1 MRSRVIPVLLAAL
14 AGAALAGGGF
24 LLWRA
29 FASEDDSTSEVAVP
43 TSSTAQPAV
52 ATTTTLALVDEFD
65 VPAIGHVQCRGIQV
79 YVVARGDA
87 LLGIVDDD
95 AVVQLGEG
103 LRDGQGFV
111 TIVRRVAAA
120 NGIAEVDQIQ
130 AGQHLSLP
138 VRCDITEA
146 SIAPEPATTTTLPP
160 EFLFSFEL
168 NNGIGYC
175 RGPVAEATVG
185 ERDNFYFLVER
196 EVGFIPPLN
205 LPGNPERL
213 VAAIALELNDVED
226 WGDLDAGSRVLLP
239 QKCGVMQ

>member
-1 MRSRVIPVLLAAL
+1 MRSRVIPVLMAAL
-14 AGAALAGGGF
+14 AGAVLAGSGF

-29 FASEDDSTSEVAVP
+29 FAEDDRTSEVAVP

-65 VPAIGHVQCRGIQV
+65 VPAIGHIQCRGSQV
-79 YVVARGDA
+79 YVVRRGDA

-95 AVVQLGEG
+95 SIVQLGDG

-130 AGQHLSLP
+130 AGQQLSLP

-146 SIAPEPATTTTLPP
+146 STAPQPATTTTLPA
-160 EFLFSFEL
+160 EYLFSFAL
-168 NNGIGYC
+168 NNGVGYC

-185 ERDNFYFLVER
+185 EQDNFYFLVER
-196 EVGFIPPLN
+196 EVGFTPPLN
-205 LPGNPERL
+205 LPGNPERV

-226 WGDLDAGSRVLLP
+226 WGDLDAGSRVQLP
-239 QKCGVMQ
+239 QQCGVMQ